1 MSAPRPLA
9 RGELSRTPLLHVLL
23 SLERRG
29 LSGTLVLWP
38 EAEGKGQDRVLVER
52 GWPVAARFVR
62 PASSMEVGLL
72 AAFARRSGPYAFYRE
87 DLVGEGEQVL
97 RGRVDP
103 WTLAAASLRVGVD
116 EGRMN
121 EVLDHLGETTW
132 RLRPGVPLQRLK
144 LLREEEVV
152 LDLLRA
158 TPSTVRQILAMA
170 PDRERARRLLYLL
183 GLLDALEP
191 YGGEAASR
199 VSSGEGSV
207 RPRVSHISE
216 APSGAEPAS
225 GAEGGDPTPAS
236 GSGPEDG
243 AKRVSLRRGARA
255 ERPAEAVE
263 NGRPPSP
270 PADLA
275 PRLRERWERLV
286 AEIEAA
292 REGADPFDLLGLE
305 PVEGITDAEV
315 ERAYLQRARACHPD
329 SLPEPLRA
337 LEPWARRLFQQVT
350 EARDRLRDAERRARA
365 LQMRREGRDEAQLR
379 EEERRAGAIV
389 EATLEL
395 AKIEVLVRRQQLPE
409 AFEALERLRRAVPD
423 HAETMAWWAHVLDV
437 WKGSDPTVRDR
448 VEGTLREALVAD
460 PECWRAHLW
469 LGQLLRRAERWSEA
483 LAHFERAAGIV
494 PKDIEVQRELRV
506 ARLKARGGGD
516 EAGPG
521 GGDEGGWLG
530 RFFGRKKS

>member
-1 MSAPRPLA
+1 MTAPRPLA

-29 LSGTLVLWP
+29 LSGTLVLWSGT
-38 EAEGKGQDRVLVER
+38 EGRDQDRVLVEQ
-52 GWPVAARFVR
+52 GWPVAARFVQ

-72 AAFARRSGPYAFYRE
+72 AVFARRAGTYAFYRE
-87 DLVGEGEQVL
+87 DLVGEGERVL

-103 WTLAAASLRVGVD
+103 WTLAAASLRVGVA
-116 EGRMN
+116 EGRMR
-121 EVLDHLGETTW
+121 EVLDHLGEGTW

-158 TPSTVRQILAMA
+158 TPSTVRQLLAMA

-191 YGGEAASR
+191 FGRDAASPA
-199 VSSGEGSV
+199 SHGGGSV
-207 RPRVSHISE
+207 SPRASDGVRVPPATEPPAEDAATEPVAKGGSE
-216 APSGAEPAS
+216 A
-225 GAEGGDPTPAS
+225 T
-236 GSGPEDG
+236 GSG
-243 AKRVSLRRGARA
+243 KRVSLRPGARA
-255 ERPAEAVE
+255 ERPTEVREDAE
-263 NGRPPSP
+263 PPPP

-286 AEIEAA
+286 AEIRAA
-292 REGADPFDLLGLE
+292 RDGADPFDLLGLE

-315 ERAYLQRARACHPD
+315 ERAYLQRARSCHPD
-329 SLPEPLRA
+329 SIPEPLRV

-350 EARDRLRDAERRARA
+350 EARDRLRDEERRARA
-365 LQMRREGRDEAQLR
+365 LRRRREGKDEAQLR

-395 AKIEVLVRRQQLPE
+395 AKIEVLVRRQQLQE
-409 AFEALERLRRAVPD
+409 AFEALERLRRAVPE
-423 HAETMAWWAHVLDV
+423 HAETMAWWARVLDLRQ
-437 WKGSDPTVRDR
+437 GSDPAVRER

-469 LGQLLRRAERWSEA
+469 LGQLLRRAERWPEA
-483 LAHFERAAGIV
+483 LAHFERAAAIV
-494 PKDIEVQRELRV
+494 PKDVEVQRELRV
-506 ARLKARGGGD
+506 ARLKVRGGGD
-516 EAGPG
+516 RTGPG
-521 GGDEGGWLG
+521 DSDEGGWLG